1 MELFSAS
8 LELSLSQIKRELF
21 KIPKRNFGYSNFS
34 KEEWKCMRS
43 LANDRR
49 IIIKKADKGSCV
61 VVWDCESYIA
71 VSEKQSSDKNM
82 YRDVNFRGKTL
93 QDLAETSN
101 DIFRNLK
108 RKGKLTEK
116 KKLNTFFLS
125 HKKTK

>member
-1 MELFSAS
+1 
-8 LELSLSQIKRELF
+8 
-21 KIPKRNFGYSNFS
+21 
-34 KEEWKCMRS
+34 MRS

-71 VSEKQSSDKNM
+71 VAEKQSSDKNM

-116 KKLNTFFLS
+116 KI
-125 HKKTK
+125 

>member
-1 MELFSAS
+1 
-8 LELSLSQIKRELF
+8 
-21 KIPKRNFGYSNFS
+21 
-34 KEEWKCMRS
+34 MRS

-116 KKLNTFFLS
+116 KFKYFFLN